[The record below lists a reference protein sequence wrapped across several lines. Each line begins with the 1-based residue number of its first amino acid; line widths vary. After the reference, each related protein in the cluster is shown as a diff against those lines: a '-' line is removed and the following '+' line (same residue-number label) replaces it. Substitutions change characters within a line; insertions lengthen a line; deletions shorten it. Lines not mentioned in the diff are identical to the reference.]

1 MIAKVRTYDFES
13 IQTKVEELILL
24 ACDYH
29 DNDVVKAMKNM
40 VPEFI
45 SKNSI
50 YEELDA
56 LEVVSV

>member
-1 MIAKVRTYDFES
+1 
-13 IQTKVEELILL
+13 
-24 ACDYH
+24 
-29 DNDVVKAMKNM
+29 VKAMKNM